1 MDLLQERI
9 FVLLCIE
16 ILSMC
21 ELLALSFNTPV
32 NFKLSIKV
40 FSRRGVENPHGWGIA
55 FYPDRAALVAK
66 EAAPSVSSSLLDFL
80 SRYGRIRSK
89 IFIAHVRRASAGSVA
104 YRNTHPFLRELNGR
118 EYVFA
123 HNGTLRGLEKLEL
136 GRFRPVGETDSE
148 YAFCYLLAEIERRG
162 VDRWR
167 REDFEWL
174 HGKLKELN
182 ELGTLNCLLSD
193 GEYLFAYHDVNGYN
207 GLHYVW
213 RAAPFPKV
221 RLADEDFEVDLREL
235 KEPGQRGYVVA
246 TRPLTDEE
254 WLSFAPGELV
264 VFRGGM
270 IAYRSSMPELS
281 SGELEVL
288 RFIRRSPHRVSLRAI
303 ANSCSMLIGEARDA
317 VRRLLSKGLIKQDSR
332 DTVNW
337 SHENVTF
344 YTNPYMRSK
353 IDQTIRAG

>member
-1 MDLLQERI
+1 
-9 FVLLCIE
+9 
-16 ILSMC
+16 MC

-32 NFKLSIKV
+32 NFRLSIKV
-40 FSRRGVENPHGWGIA
+40 FRRRGVENPHGWGIT
-55 FYPDRAALVAK
+55 FYPDKAALVVK

-80 SRYGRIRSK
+80 SSYGRIRSR

-104 YRNTHPFLRELNGR
+104 YRNTHSFLRELNGR

-123 HNGTLRGLEKLEL
+123 HNGTLRGLERLEL

-174 HGKLKELN
+174 HCKLRGLN

-193 GEYLFAYHDVNGYN
+193 GEYLFAYHDINGYN

-213 RAAPFPKV
+213 RATPFPKV
-221 RLADEDFEVDLREL
+221 KLADEDLEVDLQEL
-235 KEPGQRGYVVA
+235 KEPGERGYVIA
-246 TRPLTDEE
+246 TRPLTSED
-254 WLSFAPGELV
+254 WLSFTLGELV
-264 VFRGGM
+264 VFKDGM
-270 IAYRSSMPELS
+270 IVYRSSMPELS

-288 RFIRRSPHRVSLRAI
+288 RLIRRSPHRVSLRAI
-303 ANSCSMLIGEARDA
+303 SEGCSMPVGEAAVA
-317 VRRLLSKGLIKQDSR
+317 VRGLLSKGLIKQDSR

-337 SHENVTF
+337 SHENATF
-344 YTNPYMRSK
+344 YTNPYMRNK